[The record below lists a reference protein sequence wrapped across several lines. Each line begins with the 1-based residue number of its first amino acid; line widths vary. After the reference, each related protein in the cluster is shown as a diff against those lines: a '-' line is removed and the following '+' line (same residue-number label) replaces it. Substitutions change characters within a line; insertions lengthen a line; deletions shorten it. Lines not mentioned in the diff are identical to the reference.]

1 MASSKG
7 YRDPLYIIKDI
18 ILTLAEFGELNQ
30 TSLVSF
36 CGLNL
41 TKHKHFLDD
50 LEEKQMIVKY
60 EQKQGK
66 RDVMMY
72 KTTPRGLEFCRTI
85 LEPYEDIF
93 PRKTKTTKS
102 HDQTK
107 LSLLVL
113 V

>member
-1 MASSKG
+1 MISPKG
-7 YRDPLYIIKDI
+7 YRDSLYMIKDI
-18 ILTLAEFGELNQ
+18 ILILAEYGILNQ

-50 LEEKQMIVKY
+50 LEEKQMITKY
-60 EQKQGK
+60 KQKQGK

-72 KTTPRGLEFCRTI
+72 KVTPKGLEFCRTI

-93 PRKTKTTKS
+93 PRKTKTHKNDNS
-102 HDQTK
+102 K
-107 LSLLVL
+107 LSLFFLV
-113 V
+113 

>member
-1 MASSKG
+1 MASSRG
-7 YRDPLYIIKDI
+7 YRDPLYMIKDI
-18 ILTLAEFGELNQ
+18 ILTLVEFGELNQ

-60 EQKQGK
+60 KQKQSK
-66 RDVMMY
+66 REVMMY
-72 KTTPRGLEFCRTI
+72 KATPKGFEFCRTI

-93 PRKTKTTKS
+93 PRKVKTAKNDSKS
-102 HDQTK
+102 K

>member
-1 MASSKG
+1 MVNPKG

-18 ILTLAEFGELNQ
+18 ILTLAEYGELNQ

-50 LEEKQMIVKY
+50 LEGKQMITKY
-60 EQKQGK
+60 EIKQGK
-66 RDVMMY
+66 RNVMMY
-72 KTTPRGLEFCRTI
+72 KSTPKGLEFCKTI

-93 PRKTKTTKS
+93 PRKIKNTENS
-102 HDQTK
+102 K
-107 LSLLVL
+107 LRFLIFA
-113 V
+113 